1 MKDAL
6 YWRARWK
13 ELTDVHPLP
22 LPANKAVGI
31 FDVLVKEIKQDARHQ
46 ALTEAA
52 IVVQALGPCSGT
64 ADWNNSRR
72 HTMKQAAEAILQLRD
87 RKDEK

>member
-22 LPANKAVGI
+22 LPANKAVAI

-52 IVVQALGPCSGT
+52 ELIKF
-64 ADWNNSRR
+64 RR
-72 HTMKQAAEAILQLRD
+72 NDLANEILQLRD
-87 RKDEK
+87 GKDVK